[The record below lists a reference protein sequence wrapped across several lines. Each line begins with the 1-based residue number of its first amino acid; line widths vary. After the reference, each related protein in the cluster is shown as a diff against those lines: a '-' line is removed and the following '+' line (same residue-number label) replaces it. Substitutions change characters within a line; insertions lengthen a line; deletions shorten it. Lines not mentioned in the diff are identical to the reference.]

1 MKKKIILIGSSG
13 MLGHVLVKFLK
24 LKNQK
29 VIEILRKKK
38 SGNSKIKNIYY
49 FKNFRSPELLKL
61 IKNLKPT
68 HIINCAGM
76 INHRINKKNLNDV
89 FYINSI
95 FPATLSL
102 LSTKLNYRFIHIST
116 DCVFNG
122 KKGNYTERDL
132 TDGND
137 YYARSKILGEHITSH
152 STVIRTSI
160 IGHELSRKLGLLEWL
175 LSSKN
180 KVRGFKNVFFSG
192 LTTLELSK
200 VIYNYFINKNLFKG
214 RIIHVGGKKIS
225 KYNLIKIIVKNY
237 KKKLIINSHYSK
249 KIDKSLNS
257 TYFRRNSGY
266 KIKNWPQLILEMKKF
281 NEKYFKK

>member
-13 MLGHVLVKFLK
+13 MLGHVLSKLLK
-24 LKNQK
+24 LKKKN

-38 SGNSKIKNIYY
+38 SIKSKNIYY
-49 FKNFRSPELLKL
+49 FKNFENPKLFEL
-61 IKNLKPT
+61 IKDLNPT
-68 HIINCAGM
+68 HVINCAGV
-76 INHRINKKNLNDV
+76 INHRITKKNLNEV

-102 LSTKLNYRFIHIST
+102 MANKLNYRFIHIST
-116 DCVFNG
+116 DCVFDG
-122 KKGNYTERDL
+122 KRGNYTEKDK
-132 TDGND
+132 TNGSD
-137 YYARSKILGEHITSH
+137 YYARSKILGEYITNK

-180 KVRGFKNVFFSG
+180 KVKGFQNVFFSG

-200 VIYNYFINKNLFKG
+200 VIYNYFIMKNLFKG
-214 RIIHVGGKKIS
+214 KIVHVGGKKIN
-225 KYNLIKIIVKNY
+225 KYNLIKLIVKLY
-237 KKKLIINSHYSK
+237 KKELIIHSHNSK

-266 KIKNWPQLILEMKKF
+266 KKKNWSQLILEMKKF
-281 NEKYFKK
+281 NDKYFKK

>member
-13 MLGHVLVKFLK
+13 MLGHILAKYLK
-24 LKNQK
+24 LKK
-29 VIEILRKKK
+29 KHVIEISRKKK
-38 SGNSKIKNIYY
+38 LSRLKNKYY
-49 FKNFRSPELLKL
+49 FQNFESPKLFEL

-68 HIINCAGM
+68 HVINCAGM
-76 INHRINKKNLNDV
+76 INHRIRKKNLNDV

-95 FPATLSL
+95 FPSTLSL
-102 LSTKLNYRFIHIST
+102 MSDKLNYSFIHIST
-116 DCVFNG
+116 DCVFDG
-122 KKGNYTERDL
+122 KQGNYTEKDI
-132 TDGND
+132 TNGND
-137 YYARSKILGEHITSH
+137 HYARSKILGEYITTNS
-152 STVIRTSI
+152 SVIRTSI

-180 KVRGFKNVFFSG
+180 KVKGFKNVFFSG

-200 VIYNYFINKNLFKG
+200 VIYNYFVMKSLFKG
-214 RIIHVGGKKIS
+214 KIIHVSGKKIS
-225 KYNLIKIIVKNY
+225 KYNLIKLIDKIY

-266 KIKNWPQLILEMKKF
+266 KMKHWSQLILEMKKF
-281 NEKYFKK
+281 NETHFKK